1 MSVILKRP
9 SPFAADEWCLNPCKY
24 VAQDAFDSL
33 LTIILHVPSC
43 QFLYTQ
49 LSASSTALENEN
61 AKRAK
66 EVIIANC
73 MKIMLKLDEYW
84 MAHNGRFN
92 EELIHDHTSCE
103 NPCNTSGVRF
113 SSPEDCKQELCAY
126 YASARII
133 LNSLLALTSPNRETQ
148 QIYEEQVLQYSARVL
163 SKISS
168 SSDRLAAMTG
178 RCLMGFP
185 LRVIYEYSRCS
196 VQRQKALDARV
207 RWETGRNEAREQK
220 SVIPAAGL
228 GFFWDGISL

>member
-9 SPFAADEWCLNPCKY
+9 SPFAADKWCLHPYEY
-24 VAQDAFDSL
+24 VAQNAFDSL

-73 MKIMLKLDEYW
+73 MKILVELDEYW
-84 MAHNGRFN
+84 MAHSVHFD
-92 EELIHDHTSCE
+92 EEQDHISRQ
-103 NPCNTSGVRF
+103 NPCNILGEQF
-113 SSPEDCKQELCAY
+113 ILCEQKWYAY

-133 LNSLLALTSPNRETQ
+133 LNSLLAVTSPNREIQ
-148 QIYEEQVLQYSARVL
+148 QIYEEQVLQYSAIVL
-163 SKISS
+163 SYVSS
-168 SSDRLAAMTG
+168 SSSRLVAMAG
-178 RCLMGFP
+178 RVLVGLP
-185 LRVIYEYSRCS
+185 LRVIYEYSPCS
-196 VQRQKALDARV
+196 VQRQEALDVLV
-207 RWETGRNEAREQK
+207 RWEPGINEAREQK

-228 GFFWDGISL
+228 GFLGL

>member
-1 MSVILKRP
+1 MSIILKRP
-9 SPFAADEWCLNPCKY
+9 SPFAADEWSLNPYEY
-24 VAQDAFDSL
+24 VALSAFDSL

-84 MAHNGRFN
+84 MAHSVRFN
-92 EELIHDHTSCE
+92 EEPIHDHTS
-103 NPCNTSGVRF
+103 F
-113 SSPEDCKQELCAY
+113 ISPKDCKQELCAY

-133 LNSLLALTSPNRETQ
+133 LNSLLALTSPNREIQ

-163 SKISS
+163 SMISS
-168 SSDRLAAMTG
+168 SSDKLAAITG
-178 RCLMGFP
+178 RLLMAFP
-185 LRVIYEYSRCS
+185 LRVIYEYSPCS
-196 VQRQKALDARV
+196 VQRQDALDALV
-207 RWETGRNEAREQK
+207 RWQPGRNETREQK

-228 GFFWDGISL
+228 GFFSDRNSL